1 MTTTAGDHDSEG
13 RRPWP
18 VARAAGRRLTW
29 TCDCHYLQYGG
40 KEHARAKGGR
50 PTALVPMATGR
61 NNISETPTP
70 RSTPERE
77 LGGKLLVGASGGA
90 EESLDLWI

>member
-1 MTTTAGDHDSEG
+1 M
-13 RRPWP
+13 
-18 VARAAGRRLTW
+18 
-29 TCDCHYLQYGG
+29 CDCHYLQYGG

-50 PTALVPMATGR
+50 PTAPASMATGR

-77 LGGKLLVGASGGA
+77 LGGWGGKLLVGASGGA